1 MFDRI
6 SREGDDTISKFLSSF
21 LGVLLVVLLS
31 FSKQPEDKVVFLD
44 VGQGDA
50 ILLQS
55 GTQQV
60 LVDGG
65 PGMDVLSRLG
75 EEMPWFDRYIEVVVL
90 THPQKDHMEG
100 LLHVLERYDVGMVLL
115 PRAVN
120 STQMQ
125 KVWLDRIID
134 KDIPY
139 RFAWSGQEML
149 VGDLKLSILNPFDV
163 PEAEAATRANV
174 NNASVMMRV
183 DYMGMSFLLTGDM
196 EKRVEK
202 FVIERIDNEVLSTDV
217 LKVGHH
223 GSKSSSMKELID
235 IVSPQIAVISV
246 GDDNK
251 YGHPHEDVLNRL
263 ADTLIMRTDQEGSV
277 RFKWVD
283 DGWVVSGE

>member
-1 MFDRI
+1 MMA
-6 SREGDDTISKFLSSF
+6 KNA
-21 LGVLLVVLLS
+21 LLILLTGVVLLGLA
-31 FSKQPEDKVVFLD
+31 KGPEDKVVFLD

-75 EEMPWFDRYIEVVVL
+75 EEMPWFDRRIEVVVL

-115 PRAVN
+115 PQVVS

-134 KDIPY
+134 KEIPY
-139 RFAWSGQEML
+139 RFAWSGQEIL
-149 VGDLKLSILNPFDV
+149 VGDLRLSILNPFDV
-163 PEAEAATRANV
+163 PEAEAATKANV
-174 NNASVMMRV
+174 NNASVVMRV

-196 EKRVEK
+196 ERRVEK
-202 FVIERIDNEVLSTDV
+202 FVIERIDNEVLSVNV

-277 RFKWVD
+277 RFKWVN